1 MTERDTERSGESPAA
16 RGASAGVTG
25 QSTGITSDNF
35 VWVLA
40 VGLFALGALSLFLSF
55 DGEPVL
61 PLDTTASANG
71 EGVPTIDTDGDGVL
85 DTPVADDEATSDGLG
100 TAAANRFTI
109 SASGDILI
117 HERVAEAA
125 TTAEGA
131 FDFAPLFN
139 PVRDLIATRDFA
151 ICHLEVPLSSTN
163 DDLAFTDGT
172 FRVPME
178 LADAIQGVGFDS
190 CSVASNHAWDSG
202 ETSVTSTI
210 AQLERVGLPHVGIA
224 NSPEDAAK
232 SWQFNVL
239 GNTIGH
245 LSYTFAL
252 NGREP
257 GEVPQD
263 RVAQIDEA
271 AILAD
276 AARQRELGSEFTIV
290 SMHWGSEFQNEPD
303 ALQADLGPRLL
314 ASPDIDLIIGHHA
327 HVPQQVVEINGEY
340 IAYGLGNLLSNQAQG
355 IPECPT
361 ACPVDS
367 QDGVLIDF
375 VVERT
380 AEGALAVTDVVAN
393 PTWVDNR
400 NTWAIIPTDSPPAV
414 GFALDAQ
421 LLSASGERTRAS
433 LGIE

>member
-1 MTERDTERSGESPAA
+1 MTERHTERTGES
-16 RGASAGVTG
+16 
-25 QSTGITSDNF
+25 F
-35 VWVLA
+35 VWALTT
-40 VGLFALGALSLFLSF
+40 GFFALGALSLFLSF
-55 DGEPVL
+55 GGDSDADGVN
-61 PLDTTASANG
+61 ANG
-71 EGVPTIDTDGDGVL
+71 TANGDVSADAEPTIDTDGDGVP
-85 DTPVADDEATSDGLG
+85 DAVADDATAGVPPGS
-100 TAAANRFTI
+100 TAADRFTI

-125 TTAEGA
+125 TNADGS

-163 DDLAFTDGT
+163 DDLAFSEGA
-172 FRVPME
+172 FRVPLE

-202 ETSVTSTI
+202 EASVTSTI
-210 AQLERVGLPHVGIA
+210 EQLRRVGLSHVGIA
-224 NSPEDAAK
+224 NTSEDAAK

-245 LSYTFAL
+245 LSYTFGL
-252 NGREP
+252 NGRAP

-271 AILAD
+271 EILAD

-290 SMHWGSEFQNEPD
+290 SMHWGAEFQNEPD
-303 ALQADLGPRLL
+303 ALQSDLGPRLL

-361 ACPVDS
+361 SCPTDS
-367 QDGVLIDF
+367 QDGVLLDF
-375 VVERT
+375 VVERNAGGT
-380 AEGALAVTDVVAN
+380 LTVVDVVAN

-414 GFALDAQ
+414 GFVLDPQILAE
-421 LLSASGERTRAS
+421 SGERTRAT
-433 LGIE
+433 LGVE